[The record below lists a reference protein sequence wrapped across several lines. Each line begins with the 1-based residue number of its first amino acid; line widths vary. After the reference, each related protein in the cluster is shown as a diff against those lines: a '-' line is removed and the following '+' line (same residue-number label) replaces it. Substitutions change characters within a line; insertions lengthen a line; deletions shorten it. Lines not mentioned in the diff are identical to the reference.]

1 MWLQWHDFNDDRA
14 IFRDIIIISMTS
26 LTTVGRSFLQGL
38 QQGGDGL
45 QHSCDFSQARS
56 ATAHT
61 TYLTT
66 CGQLRH
72 TSHAY
77 LAIRICTGSLS
88 MSHRYF
94 KLHEVCQSVTVKL
107 QGVCHCVT
115 VTLSSKRSVSIS
127 LSLLLQVTVT
137 VSHWRSVSVNVS
149 LLLSVTGVCQC
160 ECVTVTVSHRG
171 SVSVNVSLLL

>member
-149 LLLSVTGVCQC
+149 LLL
-160 ECVTVTVSHRG
+160 
-171 SVSVNVSLLL
+171 